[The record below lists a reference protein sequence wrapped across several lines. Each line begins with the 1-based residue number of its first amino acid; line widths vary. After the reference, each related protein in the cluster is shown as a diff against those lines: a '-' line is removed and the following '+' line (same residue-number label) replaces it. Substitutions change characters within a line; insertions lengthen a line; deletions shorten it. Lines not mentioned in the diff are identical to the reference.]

1 MMNLWIWFIS
11 VLVMI
16 PFLSLPLFY
25 LLLAL
30 KVKSKKKKFLWTADL
45 STFPFIAAVHFQLIT
60 IFQRSFTLHIFSF
73 FLILTLIFLYIDY
86 KKASNLS
93 LIRVTKRTWRFSFF
107 FFIFG
112 YLVLTMIGI
121 ASGILRQNLS

>member
-30 KVKSKKKKFLWTADL
+30 KVKSKKKRFLLTADL
-45 STFPFIAAVHFQLIT
+45 STFIFIAAVHFQLIT
-60 IFQRSFTLHIFSF
+60 IYQRSFTLYIVF
-73 FLILTLIFLYIDY
+73 FLLILTLIFLYIEY
-86 KKASNLS
+86 KKANNLS
-93 LIRVTKRTWRFSFF
+93 LLRVTKRTWRFSFF

-112 YLVLTMIGI
+112 YLLLTMIGI
-121 ASGILRQNLS
+121 ASGILQHNLS